1 MDDRYF
7 FDKLAQTWDDNE
19 ILSTPE
25 KITQIID
32 TIDIR
37 PGQAVLDL
45 GTGTGVLLP
54 YIAQRVGDKGCIV
67 AVDYSMGMLQK
78 AKEKFQ
84 GLIPSPTFLNIDFE
98 KENIDGEF
106 DRIILYCVYPHL
118 HTPID
123 TLKWLAKVNLRDKG
137 VITIAF
143 PTGPDFINN
152 IHKERHS
159 NSDILPAASILGEI
173 LKKNGLNA
181 KVISEGSESYVVNI
195 LK

>member
-54 YIAQRVGDKGCIV
+54 YIAQRVGDKGYIV

-84 GLIPSPTFLNIDFE
+84 GLKPSPTFLNIDFE

-123 TLKWLAKVNLRDKG
+123 TLKWLAKVNLRDNG

-143 PTGPDFINN
+143 PSGPDFINN

-159 NSDILPAASILGEI
+159 DSDLLPEASILGEI

-181 KVISEGSESYVVNI
+181 KVISDGSESYVVNI